1 MFFGEQAVLPDRG
14 LVARDDQVGLSRIED
29 IRSRQSGSVL
39 APAIEDGLG
48 ATIGEKISSVA
59 DTLDRQRDRNIS
71 DHQLEKFLGAFE
83 LLGKRFAVG
92 DVIEQRDQ
100 EFRLVLFVA
109 RDHAVGG
116 KNALFRTALD
126 HEFVAELAIGRIERC
141 LIRRFY
147 SCRRGGLE
155 YCIGTAADNYVA
167 GKTREAFERFIGKN
181 IAAVLDAL
189 GGHAYRHVVE
199 Y

>member
-1 MFFGEQAVLPDRG
+1 MRDSVWRRSVTSSWVLIRYCGSPASLNTVIRRVRNSRSPSSVLIGMFFGEQAVLPDRG
-14 LVARDDQVGLSRIED
+14 LVARDDQLCLSRIED
-29 IRSRQSGSVL
+29 IRGRQSGGVL

-59 DTLDRQRDRNIS
+59 DTLDRQRDRNII

-141 LIRRFY
+141 LIR
-147 SCRRGGLE
+147 
-155 YCIGTAADNYVA
+155 
-167 GKTREAFERFIGKN
+167 
-181 IAAVLDAL
+181 
-189 GGHAYRHVVE
+189 
-199 Y
+199 